1 MCGEVY
7 THIVPS
13 IKSVRNIHYRN
24 ATNISHTVYCKVL
37 SLERVG
43 GTCATHI
50 LHTYY
55 THSALYYTTCR
66 RYMCYTHTTH
76 IVPFT
81 TQRVG
86 GTCAKHILV
95 TLQMCCEFA
104 HVCCK
109 VLTFWDFL

>member
-43 GTCATHI
+43 GHVP
-50 LHTYY
+50 HTY
-55 THSALYYTTCR
+55 
-66 RYMCYTHTTH
+66 YTHTTH
-76 IVPFT
+76 IVPSIET
-81 TQRVG
+81 TTLG

>member
-43 GTCATHI
+43 GHVP
-50 LHTYY
+50 HTYY
-55 THSALYYTTCR
+55 TH
-66 RYMCYTHTTH
+66 TTH
-76 IVPFT
+76 VVPFT

-86 GTCAKHILV
+86 GTCAKHICA
-95 TLQMCCEFA
+95 TCRRYMC
-104 HVCCK
+104 
-109 VLTFWDFL
+109 